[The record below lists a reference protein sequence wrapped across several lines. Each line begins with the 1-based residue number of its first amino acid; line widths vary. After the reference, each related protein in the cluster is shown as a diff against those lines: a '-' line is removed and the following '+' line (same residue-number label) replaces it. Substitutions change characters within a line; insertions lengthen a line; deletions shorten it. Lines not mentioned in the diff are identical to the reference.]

1 MNVAQQARFEVWL
14 RKRGIGF
21 PFRLA
26 RAARKSGV
34 DPASAAVLIIKETGG
49 RNVFGHDAGAPFPG
63 EPVTHD
69 KVMFIKATR
78 RFNGI
83 GPAQLT
89 SPAWIT
95 QFPSTW
101 DTVHRPGV
109 NMEAAFRGFK
119 ALQNSVG
126 VHEAARRYNGSDA
139 YADDFLARY
148 RGVRRS
154 LKGAKVIV

>member
-1 MNVAQQARFEVWL
+1 MTLAQTARFVIWL
-14 RKRGIGF
+14 KKRGIGF

-26 RAARKSGV
+26 RAARKSGLS
-34 DPASAAVLIIKETGG
+34 PAAAAVLIIKETGG
-49 RNVFGHDAGAPFPG
+49 RNVFGHDAGGPFPG
-63 EPVTHD
+63 EPVTHA
-69 KVMFIKATR
+69 KVMFIKKTQ

-95 QFPSTW
+95 SFPSTW

-119 ALQNSVG
+119 SMLKDVG
-126 VHEAARRYNGSDA
+126 LHEAARRYNGAES
-139 YADDFLARY
+139 YADDFVR
-148 RGVRRS
+148 RFKGVRKS
-154 LKGAKVIV
+154 LQGAKVI

>member
-1 MNVAQQARFEVWL
+1 MTRLQAARFVLWL
-14 RKRGIGF
+14 KRRGIGF

-26 RAARKSGV
+26 RAARKSGA

-63 EPVTHD
+63 EPVTHE
-69 KVMFIKATR
+69 KVMFIKRTQ

-95 QFPSTW
+95 SFPSTW

-119 ALQNSVG
+119 VMQAKDG
-126 VHEAARRYNGSDA
+126 VHDAALHYNGAES
-139 YADDFLARY
+139 YADDFVRRY

-154 LKGAKVIV
+154 LKGAKVI

>member
-1 MNVAQQARFEVWL
+1 MTLTQTARFVRWL
-14 RKRGIGF
+14 QKRGIGF

-26 RAARKSGV
+26 RAARKSGI

-63 EPVTHD
+63 EPVTHE

-95 QFPSTW
+95 SFPSTW
-101 DTVHRPGV
+101 DTVHRPGI

-119 ALQNSVG
+119 VMQKRDG
-126 VHEAARRYNGSDA
+126 VWRAAKAFNGASS
-139 YADDFLARY
+139 YADDFVNRY
-148 RGVRRS
+148 HGVRLS
-154 LKGAKVIV
+154 LKGAEVI